1 MADVVY
7 LTSFVDLTADWF
19 GIVGEERRREGEYNG
34 EEEERE
40 TDGPGH
46 CFGSPVNGFNFLY

>member
-46 CFGSPVNGFNFLY
+46 CFGSPVNGFNF